1 MGKIIS
7 KKKRK
12 HPFFRFLEYKV
23 VHIDDTPHKI
33 AFGVAIG
40 LFIAWSPLLG
50 LHLLQI
56 IILSILL
63 RANKFAALVST
74 WVSNV
79 FTYAIIYYPAYLL
92 GNFICDFFP
101 SHSVLNDQQVSLLF
115 NKLFAPKNMLSGFYT
130 KEYWREFVLLLKQI
144 GPELWIG
151 CLILGSV
158 AGVGSYFICYKIIKS
173 HRAKNPHRRY
183 RNY

>member
-1 MGKIIS
+1 MA
-7 KKKRK
+7 KRK
-12 HPFFRFLEYKV
+12 KNKLFRYFEYKIL
-23 VHIDDTPHKI
+23 HIDDTPHKI
-33 AFGVAIG
+33 SLGVAIG
-40 LFIAWSPLLG
+40 LFMAYSPLLG

-79 FTYAIIYYPAYLL
+79 FTYAIIYYPAYLI
-92 GNFICDFFP
+92 GKIICNFFP
-101 SHSVLNDQQVSLLF
+101 NYSALSDQQVSSLF
-115 NKLFAPKNMLSGFYT
+115 NKLFAPSNMLTGFYT
-130 KEYWREFVLLLKQI
+130 KEYWRQFWMLLKQI

-151 CLILGSV
+151 CLILGSIAAV
-158 AGVGSYFICYKIIKS
+158 ASYFICYYLIKS

-183 RNY
+183 RKY